1 MKQLDFEWRGVEFRW
16 NWQRMAAI
24 GKIPLGGKGQA
35 YWLLVRETLPG
46 TWQSWMEWGGGY
58 TMPCTMASREL
69 ALEGATLELQSVFQ
83 KLLDDLAPFVA
94 RRGVASPEKTP

>member
-1 MKQLDFEWRGVEFRW
+1 MKQLDFEWRDIEFRW
-16 NWQRMAAI
+16 NWQRMAAV
-24 GKIPLGGKGQA
+24 GKLPLGNEEHD

-69 ALEGATLELQSVFQ
+69 ALEGAALELQGHLQ
-83 KLLDDLAPFVA
+83 KQLDDLKPFLPAPDP
-94 RRGVASPEKTP
+94 S